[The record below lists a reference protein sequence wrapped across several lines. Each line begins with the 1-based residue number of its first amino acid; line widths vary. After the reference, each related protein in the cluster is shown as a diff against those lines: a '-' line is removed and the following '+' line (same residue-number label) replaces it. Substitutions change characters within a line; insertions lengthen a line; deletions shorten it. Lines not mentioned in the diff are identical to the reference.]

1 MTTTIEIAGTLLT
14 QARRTAE
21 RQGPTLR
28 ALIED
33 GLRRVLEEGRRGSS
47 FRLQRAT
54 FRGRG

>member
-1 MTTTIEIAGTLLT
+1 MKTTIEIAGTLLT

-33 GLRRVLEEGRRGSS
+33 GLRRVLEERRGSS